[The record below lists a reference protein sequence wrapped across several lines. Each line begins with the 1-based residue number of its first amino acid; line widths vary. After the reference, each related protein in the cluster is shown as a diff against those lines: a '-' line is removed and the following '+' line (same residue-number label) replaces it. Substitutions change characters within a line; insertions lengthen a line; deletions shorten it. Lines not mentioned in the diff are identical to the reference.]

1 MITTQKSGLDQLET
15 RRYPR
20 VNSFLRKRATGHTSG
35 AWSFLLSLLLID
47 SAGPCPPCVPSTL
60 FRRATGSAD
69 WKRTRP
75 GTSVSFFFLAL
86 FLFFCLPCS
95 ASARFYSAFLIVEA
109 RSPLDTHTRTIAGYA
124 RRALANASKVPLC
137 FAAFPVWKGYPISLD
152 ARRCGSD
159 KELIRSLRHA
169 FQEL

>member
-1 MITTQKSGLDQLET
+1 MSAVRPFDFISPRNRLGRLET
-15 RRYPR
+15 D
-20 VNSFLRKRATGHTSG
+20 ATGHKRF
-35 AWSFLLSLLLID
+35 FL
-47 SAGPCPPCVPSTL
+47 
-60 FRRATGSAD
+60 
-69 WKRTRP
+69 
-75 GTSVSFFFLAL
+75 FLAL
-86 FLFFCLPCS
+86 FLFFCLPSS
-95 ASARFYSAFLIVEA
+95 ASARFYNAFLIVEA

-137 FAAFPVWKGYPISLD
+137 FAAFPVWKGYPISLV